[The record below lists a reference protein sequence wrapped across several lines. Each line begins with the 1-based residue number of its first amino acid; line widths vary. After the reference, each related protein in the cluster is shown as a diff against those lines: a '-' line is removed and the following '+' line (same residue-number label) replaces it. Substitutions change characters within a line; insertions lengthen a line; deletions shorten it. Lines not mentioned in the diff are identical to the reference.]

1 MSAAPRRSFL
11 NGLLLHA
18 QKWPPQCLACGKWC
32 MQQSPQVTRRGQ
44 RTTRRRRP
52 PHTSEPAPPAPA
64 ACWVPASRAIRASPS
79 LSTTASLSAKQR
91 RTRSSGR
98 ATRCQVRMLP
108 HAFDPH
114 LLAAADTHVVC
125 GCCWTVA
132 CPACP
137 CQNSCCSRLLF
148 DCSMPRMPLLCVP
161 VPLFVV
167 RQVVQPLSSCPA
179 SHARSGPPVEGGGLV
194 P

>member
-32 MQQSPQVTRRGQ
+32 MQWSPQVTRRGQ

-52 PHTSEPAPPAPA
+52 AHTSEPAPPAPA
-64 ACWVPASRAIRASPS
+64 ACWVPASSAIRASPS
-79 LSTTASLSAKQR
+79 SSTTASLSARQR

-98 ATRCQVRMLP
+98 ATRCQVRMLS
-108 HAFDPH
+108 HAFDPD
-114 LLAAADTHVVC
+114 LLAAAL
-125 GCCWTVA
+125 
-132 CPACP
+132 PK
-137 CQNSCCSRLLF
+137 QLLF
-148 DCSMPRMPLLCVP
+148 PVVIRLFLPCMPLLCVP
-161 VPLFVV
+161 VPLLFLCHVA
-167 RQVVQPLSSCPA
+167 RPLSSCPA
-179 SHARSGPPVEGGGLV
+179 CHACSGPSEEGGGLV

>member
-1 MSAAPRRSFL
+1 MSAAPRRSFF

-64 ACWVPASRAIRASPS
+64 ACWVPASSAIRASPS

-91 RTRSSGR
+91 RTRSSERPGAR
-98 ATRCQVRMLP
+98 
-108 HAFDPH
+108 
-114 LLAAADTHVVC
+114 C
-125 GCCWTVA
+125 GCCHTHSTLIFWRLPTHMLFVVVVGLLHAPHVPAKTAAVPGCYSTVP

-137 CQNSCCSRLLF
+137 CCVCLCHCLLF
-148 DCSMPRMPLLCVP
+148 VKLYSL
-161 VPLFVV
+161 
-167 RQVVQPLSSCPA
+167 
-179 SHARSGPPVEGGGLV
+179 
-194 P
+194 